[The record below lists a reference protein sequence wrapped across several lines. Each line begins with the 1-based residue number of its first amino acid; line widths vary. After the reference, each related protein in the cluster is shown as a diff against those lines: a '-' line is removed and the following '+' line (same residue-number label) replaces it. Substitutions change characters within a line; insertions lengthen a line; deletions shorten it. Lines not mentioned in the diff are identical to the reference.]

1 MWRLALFALCLS
13 CGDGPEETFPTCE
26 EMEACGVQFCE
37 EEWRAAGEACD
48 GATDY
53 ETPPGCRSAER
64 AADACMADACWEAD
78 KPNSVEGEGAQISF
92 LCTYRPQSAA
102 CANARE
108 RCARNTPS

>member
-13 CGDGPEETFPTCE
+13 CGDGSEETFPTCE

-53 ETPPGCRSAER
+53 ETPPACNSTQF
-64 AADACMADACWEAD
+64 AARACMVEACWEGEE
-78 KPNSVEGEGAQISF
+78 PNSVEQEGEQIS
-92 LCTYRPQSAA
+92 LHCTDAPQSAD
-102 CANARE
+102 CVVARE
-108 RCARNTPS
+108 RCARNTAG